1 MLRLLMIL
9 ILGLPCNG
17 SGFEELCRKQYC
29 NADAAQKCNTGPV
42 KYGPSMGLS
51 EPSQRVFPFQME
63 EEDTDPGDKVYH
75 AGTRST
81 STLSK
86 SFFTSS
92 HDISQRQKQFCPNNS
107 CSPCACFNFTWG
119 ATCKLCVKNASGNC
133 FLFFHPCYEI
143 KS

>member
-1 MLRLLMIL
+1 
-9 ILGLPCNG
+9 
-17 SGFEELCRKQYC
+17 
-29 NADAAQKCNTGPV
+29 
-42 KYGPSMGLS
+42 MGLS

-133 FLFFHPCYEI
+133 FLFFSSLLRNNVVTNFLLGCNRSQ
-143 KS
+143 KSNLHQGLSLFV